1 MKYQLIFITLTLF
14 AALASCKKDDES
26 TIFYWDETGCADP
39 WKQNSD
45 DTEEERKAEIKRY
58 LENQNVK
65 VKRIEFE
72 FDQAKQQL
80 CYACHCTTGRVI
92 IVKVAW
98 SDEQIMKKLN
108 FYQ

>member
-1 MKYQLIFITLTLF
+1 MKLQFIIIILTLV
-14 AALASCKKDDES
+14 ATLSSCKKDNES
-26 TIFYWDETGCADP
+26 AIFYWDETGCADP

-58 LENQNVK
+58 LENQNVRVEK
-65 VKRIEFE
+65 IEFE
-72 FDQAKQQL
+72 FDQAKQQV

-92 IVKVAW
+92 MVKVAW
-98 SDEQIMKKLN
+98 SDAQIMKRLN